1 MNKSEFL
8 DNLRNALSGLPDREK
23 TIDYYSEMIDDAI
36 EAGEEERLVI
46 ARMGSV
52 SDIAE
57 KAINE
62 TPISSFVKADVKKR
76 GISMGAIAL
85 IIIGSPVWLP
95 ILVAAFSV
103 LFSLYLTV
111 WSLALT
117 LFIVFAAFALY
128 GAAALI
134 ASPVLLFSGAFLKAG
149 IMFGSSLATLGAA
162 VFMFY
167 ISIWVVKGL
176 ANFTVFCGRKIKGMF
191 IRKESKIK

>member
-57 KAINE
+57 KVINE

-85 IIIGSPVWLP
+85 IIIGSPIWLP

-117 LFIVFAAFALY
+117 LFIIFAAFALY

-149 IMFGSSLATLGAA
+149 VMFGSSLATLGAA